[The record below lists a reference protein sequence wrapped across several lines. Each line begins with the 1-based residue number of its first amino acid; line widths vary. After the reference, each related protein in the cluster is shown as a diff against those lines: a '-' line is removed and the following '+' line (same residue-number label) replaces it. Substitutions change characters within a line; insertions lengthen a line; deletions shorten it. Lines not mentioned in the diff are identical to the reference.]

1 MNPIGIRTI
10 YAVNF
15 SIIMSLVP
23 IIYILNHPNIFK
35 IGFDEDTIISL
46 IPMYPIT
53 FIVFKNIA
61 RFLNGFALLNDY
73 IFGKDYNT
81 IIKYFIIFLIFILT
95 IECYQICFS
104 NQFNVNIF
112 AFTISSRQYLYG
124 SIDYSLDQLDDNYN
138 QNYRVIGLIVLLVPL
153 FGIINKTWII
163 ESLKLFYAICII
175 SLTYCI
181 YLFNIYTESNRVKNK
196 PINIKYAP
204 YQTENTKK
212 RISINKFAWIFVML
226 ILVSYIDGAGDAL
239 ATEKLWNSKTI
250 DYFLISSI
258 VRILSS
264 LLTFPPI
271 QNKIINNNNINI
283 SNIVTK
289 FMVFRFILLISMKWT
304 NYKQIIYFTQCSI
317 DIFIGTIFMNDY
329 LNKNKKI
336 FLNSTTNSKY
346 YISSSI
352 AYFINENVPPFIKI
366 ILVTILTS
374 IGKKIEIGLYFTLP
388 IIILAIGSI
397 KLIPFIQN
405 KIKKEE

>member
-1 MNPIGIRTI
+1 MSPVGIIRTI
-10 YAVNF
+10 YAINF

-46 IPMYPIT
+46 IPVYPIT
-53 FIVFKNIA
+53 FLAFKNIA

-81 IIKYFIIFLIFILT
+81 IIKNFIIFLISILT

-112 AFTISSRQYLYG
+112 AFTISCRQYLYG

-138 QNYRVIGLIVLLVPL
+138 QNYRVIGLILLLVPL
-153 FGIINKTWII
+153 FGIINKDWII
-163 ESLKLFYAICII
+163 ESLKLFYAICITG
-175 SLTYCI
+175 LTYCV
-181 YLFNIYTESNRVKNK
+181 YLFNIYTESTRVKNK

-204 YQTENTKK
+204 YKTENTKK
-212 RISINKFAWIFVML
+212 RISIDKFIWIFVML
-226 ILVSYIDGAGDAL
+226 ILVSYVDGAGDAL

-258 VRILSS
+258 VRIVSS

-271 QNKIINNNNINI
+271 QNKIISNNNI

-289 FMVFRFILLISMKWT
+289 LMIFRFILLISMNWT
-304 NYKQIIYFTQCSI
+304 NYKQIIYFIQCSI

-346 YISSSI
+346 YIPSSI
-352 AYFINENVPPFIKI
+352 AYFINENVPPFIKM
-366 ILVTILTS
+366 ILVPTC
-374 IGKKIEIGLYFTLP
+374 TLF
-388 IIILAIGSI
+388 S
-397 KLIPFIQN
+397 
-405 KIKKEE
+405 

>member
-1 MNPIGIRTI
+1 MSPVGMIRTI
-10 YAVNF
+10 YAINF

-46 IPMYPIT
+46 IPVYPIT
-53 FIVFKNIA
+53 FVAFKNIA
-61 RFLNGFALLNDY
+61 RFFNGFALLNDY

-81 IIKYFIIFLIFILT
+81 IIKYFIIFLISILT

-112 AFTISSRQYLYG
+112 AFTISCRQYLYG
-124 SIDYSLDQLDDNYN
+124 SIDYSLDQLDDSYN
-138 QNYRVIGLIVLLVPL
+138 QNYRVIGLILLLVPL
-153 FGIINKTWII
+153 FGIINKDWIV
-163 ESLKLFYAICII
+163 ESLKLFYAICIT
-175 SLTYCI
+175 SLTYCV
-181 YLFNIYTESNRVKNK
+181 YLFNIYNK
-196 PINIKYAP
+196 SYNKKKLINIEYVPK
-204 YQTENTKK
+204 TETKKK
-212 RISINKFAWIFVML
+212 RISIDKFAWIFVML
-226 ILVSYIDGAGDAL
+226 ILVSYVDGAGDAL

-258 VRILSS
+258 VRIVSS

-271 QNKIINNNNINI
+271 QTKIIGNNNIT
-283 SNIVTK
+283 NIVTK
-289 FMVFRFILLISMKWT
+289 LMIFRFILLISMNLT
-304 NYKQIIYFTQCSI
+304 NYKQFIYFAQCSI
-317 DIFIGTIFMNDY
+317 DVFIGTIFMNDY

-346 YISSSI
+346 YIPSSI
-352 AYFINENVPPFIKI
+352 AYFINENVPPFIKM
-366 ILVTILTS
+366 ILVNILIS

-388 IIILAIGSI
+388 IMIFAICSI